1 MRRAVL
7 SALSTAV
14 LTGCSLFGV
23 RSGYEEPRYE
33 VTLRLDDAVEVR
45 RYAPRLAAETVVS
58 GPDEK
63 AARGD
68 AFRILFDYISGAN
81 RAQQRV
87 AMTVPVETAAEG
99 EQIAMTA
106 PVETAPAAEGGY
118 AMRFFLPAS
127 YTPASAPQPSDPR
140 VRIVPVPAATVAVLE
155 FTGSTSTERVAGE
168 QQRLLRVLEGSPW
181 RPTGS
186 PVALFYDPP
195 WTIPF
200 LRRNEV
206 AVAVAER

>member
-1 MRRAVL
+1 MRRAVV
-7 SALSTAV
+7 SALSTIV

-33 VTLRLDDAVEVR
+33 VVDRFDEAIEVR

-58 GPDEK
+58 APEEE
-63 AARGD
+63 AARSE

-81 RAQQRV
+81 RASEEV
-87 AMTVPVETAAEG
+87 AMTVPVETAPRG
-99 EQIAMTA
+99 ERIAMTA
-106 PVETAPAAEGGY
+106 PVETAPATDGGY
-118 AMRFFLPAS
+118 AMRFFLPSS
-127 YTPASAPQPSDPR
+127 YTLASAPEPTDPR
-140 VRIVPVPAATVAVLE
+140 VRIVAVPEATEAVLS
-155 FTGSTSTERVAGE
+155 FTGSRSPEQVASRQE
-168 QQRLLRVLEGSPW
+168 RLLSALETSAW
-181 RPTGS
+181 RATGP

-206 AVAVAER
+206 AVPVVER